1 MGAITHTHR
10 ERSALNSAENTLHGS
25 SPPYVQIRRKSKT
38 GFAELK
44 CLLDTFYER
53 AKEVKELRVP

>member
-1 MGAITHTHR
+1 MPSHTEI

-25 SPPYVQIRRKSKT
+25 SPSYVQIRRKSKT
-38 GFAELK
+38 GFAALK
-44 CLLDTFYER
+44 CLLDTSYER